1 MLWLYAHMSL
11 PASKITYVRSRC
23 PHWTTT
29 SARLCSRAGR
39 CSTEE
44 ARPPSPILELQLNRL
59 SVQLERSRSGG
70 DPWPEDPPV
79 ITKAS
84 SGTYL

>member
-59 SVQLERSRSGG
+59 SVSWNEAVRAAILGPRI
-70 DPWPEDPPV
+70 PP
-79 ITKAS
+79 
-84 SGTYL
+84 